1 MAKER
6 DNRQKQREALEKE
19 EEELS
24 AQVVKLKDSYT
35 VTLFSFSARAKMWF
49 GRVTNSHK
57 HDFSFVSNL
66 QSS

>member
-6 DNRQKQREALEKE
+6 DNREKQREALERE

-35 VTLFSFSARAKMWF
+35 VTLFSF
-49 GRVTNSHK
+49 
-57 HDFSFVSNL
+57 
-66 QSS
+66 

>member
-24 AQVVKLKDSYT
+24 AQVVKLKDTCTHVVIRWLFFRFNLGPRVVWSRYKRSYT
-35 VTLFSFSARAKMWF
+35 
-49 GRVTNSHK
+49 
-57 HDFSFVSNL
+57 
-66 QSS
+66 

>member
-24 AQVVKLKDSYT
+24 AQVVKLKDTHVVIRWLFFRFNLGPRVVWSRYKRAYT
-35 VTLFSFSARAKMWF
+35 
-49 GRVTNSHK
+49 
-57 HDFSFVSNL
+57 
-66 QSS
+66 